1 MQFFLV
7 VFWIYYWTE
16 IKRYFIALLF
26 TEKTHFEWIYFL
38 FFFFVLIERLAEG
51 EFIKGVIENE
61 TAMRLIHY
69 EPLKH

>member
-1 MQFFLV
+1 MFLLV
-7 VFWIYYWTE
+7 
-16 IKRYFIALLF
+16 
-26 TEKTHFEWIYFL
+26 
-38 FFFFVLIERLAEG
+38 VLIERLAEG